1 MNIKT
6 KIRAFPTIPNKN
18 KCVSIGSMLAVQY
31 FYEKLNFSDVFSKH
45 KSKGLDLNSLL
56 IGLVSYK
63 LTENFSIKEASKW
76 LNQKEI
82 LEILNLKSFHE
93 KVLYRTL
100 DILGRNKEIILS
112 EILDN
117 LFSVYGFGETD
128 INLDWTS
135 IVLHGTKSK
144 LGKYG
149 YSRDHRPDKLQITV
163 GVSELR
169 KPINIPIGI
178 TVNRG
183 NVLDLQQF
191 PETYN
196 QVKRNLKKG
205 SLQAVSKLS
214 LILQLG

>member
-31 FYEKLNFSDVFSKH
+31 FYEKLNFSDVFSRH

-100 DILGRNKEIILS
+100 EILGRNKEIILS
-112 EILDN
+112 EMRFCQNHLKCFKSQIKALN
-117 LFSVYGFGETD
+117 SIFSRK
-128 INLDWTS
+128 ISLNRLKMQPS
-135 IVLHGTKSK
+135 KSSWCPYQIFSSNFK
-144 LGKYG
+144 
-149 YSRDHRPDKLQITV
+149 SR
-163 GVSELR
+163 
-169 KPINIPIGI
+169 
-178 TVNRG
+178 
-183 NVLDLQQF
+183 
-191 PETYN
+191 
-196 QVKRNLKKG
+196 
-205 SLQAVSKLS
+205 
-214 LILQLG
+214 

>member
-82 LEILNLKSFHE
+82 LKILNLKSFHE

-100 DILGRNKEIILS
+100 EILGRNKEIILS